1 MNQNEQEMTK
11 LIRSCPACGLQVTP
25 DALVCPRDGTELYQ
39 GLKQDPAFANYEM
52 LGIIGQGG
60 MGVIYKA
67 RHIVLDKLVAIKTIH
82 SNLYTPAAMQRFQIE
97 GKAASSLSHPNIVAV
112 YDFGVTQFGQPYM
125 IMEYV
130 NGRTLSDLLR
140 LEGALSTKKF
150 LEIFSQVCSALAHAH
165 RKSIVHRDLKPG
177 NIMLVP
183 EGHSEESV
191 RIMDLGIAKILA
203 EGDSTPSLTK
213 TGETIGSPL
222 YMSPE
227 QARSLKTDYRS
238 DLYSLGCVMYECL
251 TGSVPFEGQTFM
263 ETLLMHMEKMPP
275 SMKEA
280 SLGRE
285 IDPRLEKIVMRLLA
299 KEPEQ
304 RYASMDDLLDA
315 LTNYKQI
322 PTDTPPAG
330 ATKGDSKKTPSAKT
344 KMLLGVFI
352 VVVLVGSIAGYMFL
366 NSRSKVP
373 EVVHHP
379 DIETLSA
386 NALSSPSKGTT
397 IQDIRRRLI
406 NHPSELLLNNNLQMF
421 PVEDS
426 DLTPLDDAADTR
438 NLERVEISFT
448 EVSDKGLEHLSKL
461 TNLLRL
467 DLPSNHKL
475 RDLHALKPLT
485 NLENVNVQDTV
496 VDHDGLSVLTSL
508 PNLEKLNISRTNVTD
523 ADLKLLY
530 KCDGLRELIVRNIG
544 SVSKKALAQL
554 KEKLPN
560 CIVDDLST
568 KSTTS
573 LSIHSNYVR
582 AFSFFSNKEFNMAA
596 GEMKEAEAII
606 ANDPDSDPEECAKIY
621 LLDGKIQMELRDF
634 DLASEKLSKAL
645 RFFAKVKGKKD
656 VHEIA
661 DTGIR
666 LAQCYEVLS
675 VKYPGK
681 RKDSA
686 SARET
691 ADLSFRLLVQDKS
704 NPSKQAEFRRQRVA
718 NLRALVFDYAAVGE
732 CKLALK
738 NEQLEL
744 ELSREYDIPPDAAS
758 RDYNLL
764 LGTCLQN
771 EKQYDAA
778 IKRYQAALDITN
790 KDQDLLKKDMSVI
803 VTLRLN
809 IAQCNQLIDTDDSRC
824 KAIES
829 LKMLLDEP
837 KGVLPAERI
846 QALNSMIA
854 LLQRMH
860 RESDTAPYRQQLQAL
875 TQQQQAK

>member
-1 MNQNEQEMTK
+1 
-11 LIRSCPACGLQVTP
+11 
-25 DALVCPRDGTELYQ
+25 
-39 GLKQDPAFANYEM
+39 
-52 LGIIGQGG
+52 
-60 MGVIYKA
+60 
-67 RHIVLDKLVAIKTIH
+67 HIVLDKLVAIKTIH
-82 SNLYTPAAMQRFQIE
+82 SNLYTPAAVQRFQIE

-125 IMEYV
+125 VMEYV

-140 LEGALSTKKF
+140 LEGGLSSKKF
-150 LEIFSQVCSALAHAH
+150 LEVFSQVCSALAHAH

-177 NIMLVP
+177 NIMLVSQ
-183 EGHSEESV
+183 GHSEESV
-191 RIMDLGIAKILA
+191 RIMDFGIAKILT

-251 TGSVPFEGQTFM
+251 TGSPPFEGQTFM

-322 PTDTPPAG
+322 PMDTPPAG

-366 NSRSKVP
+366 NRRSKAP
-373 EVVHHP
+373 GVVHHT
-379 DIETLSA
+379 DIEA
-386 NALSSPSKGTT
+386 IGVNALSSPSKGTT
-397 IQDIRRRLI
+397 IKDIRRRLI

-426 DLTPLDDAADTR
+426 DLTPLDDADNTKD
-438 NLERVEISFT
+438 LEHVEISFT

-467 DLPSNHKL
+467 DLRSNHKL

-496 VDHDGLSVLTSL
+496 VDHDGLKVLTSL
-508 PNLEKLNISRTNVTD
+508 PNLERLNISRTNVTD

-530 KCDGLRELIVRNIG
+530 KCDGLRELLVSNIG
-544 SVSKKALAQL
+544 SVSKKALAEL
-554 KEKLPN
+554 KAKLPN
-560 CIVDDLST
+560 CTVDDVGT

-573 LSIHSNYVR
+573 SGIHSNYAH
-582 AFSFFSNKEFNMAA
+582 AFSYFSNKVFDKAA
-596 GEMKEAEAII
+596 NEMKEAEAII
-606 ANDPDSDPEECAKIY
+606 ANDPHYPPEECAKIY
-621 LLDGKIQMELRDF
+621 LLDGTIQMELRHF
-634 DLASEKLSKAL
+634 ASASEKLSKAL
-645 RFFAKVKGKKD
+645 DFFARMNEKKD

-661 DTGIR
+661 ETGIR
-666 LAQCYEVLS
+666 VAQCYEVLS
-675 VKYPGK
+675 AKDPSK

-718 NLRALVFDYAAVGE
+718 NLRDLVFDYAAVGE

-744 ELSREYDIPPDAAS
+744 ELSREYDIPPDAAT
-758 RDYNLL
+758 RNYKLL
-764 LGTCLQN
+764 LGACLQT

-778 IKRYQAALDITN
+778 IKRYQTALDITN
-790 KDQDLLKKDMSVI
+790 KDQNLKKDMSAV

-837 KGVLPAERI
+837 TGVLPTERI

-854 LLQRMH
+854 LLQLMH
-860 RESDTAPYRQQLQAL
+860 RESDIAPYKQQLQAL